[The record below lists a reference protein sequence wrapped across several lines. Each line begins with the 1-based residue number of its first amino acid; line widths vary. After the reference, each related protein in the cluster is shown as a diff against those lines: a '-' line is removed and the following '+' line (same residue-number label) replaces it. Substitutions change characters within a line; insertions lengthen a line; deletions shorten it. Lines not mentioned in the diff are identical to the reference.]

1 MSTRP
6 LRSMRVQLTLWYT
19 VILALVLLI
28 FSFTTYYYL
37 SRATRQRTDE
47 SLTETANS
55 LISNFIAEITDENL
69 AHDGAARETVQSFR
83 SRERQAII
91 YDSKQRVLAASDQP
105 ENLGLENNW
114 FASSE
119 LQPQLAALFAAV
131 SRSGRAYGNLSFG
144 GKPSVRVL
152 IVVVP
157 VAGQSYTFVFANTL
171 REQEQA
177 LEQARQAFYI
187 AIPIALVIAS
197 LGGYFLARKSLAPV
211 VTMGERA
218 AQIGASNLD
227 ERIPVPANNQELGRL
242 AGIFNE
248 LLARLDQ
255 SFAQQK
261 RFMADASHE
270 LRTPVAVICGESE
283 VSLSREV
290 RDPAEFR
297 ESLAIV
303 NDEGRRLTRMVEDLF
318 TLARADAGEY
328 PQMLADFYLD
338 ESVNE
343 SVRSVRS
350 LAAQKGLEVS
360 YQPPAKEIP
369 FRGDEALIQRMV
381 LNLVHNAIKFTPPN
395 GRVQLTVKQHHDQAE
410 IVISDTGPGIPAAA
424 RAHVFERFY
433 RVDKARSRDESLNG
447 SGAGL
452 GLSIAK
458 WVAELHGGTIII
470 DNTNREGATFV
481 VSLPNRL

>member
-1 MSTRP
+1 MNTRP
-6 LRSMRVQLTLWYT
+6 LGSMRIQLTLWYT
-19 VILALVLLI
+19 GILAFVLLI
-28 FSFTTYYYL
+28 FSITTYYYL
-37 SRATRQRTDE
+37 SHATRQRTDD
-47 SLTETANS
+47 SLAETANS
-55 LISNFIAEITDENL
+55 FVSNFITESTDENQ
-69 AHDGAARETVQSFR
+69 AHDSAARETARSFR
-83 SRERQAII
+83 SRDRQIII
-91 YDSKQRVLAASDQP
+91 YDAQRRVVAASDKP
-105 ENLGLENNW
+105 ENLRLENTW
-114 FASSE
+114 FTSPE
-119 LQPQLAALFAAV
+119 LQPQLAVLFASA
-131 SRSGRAYGNLSFG
+131 SRSGRAYGNLSLG
-144 GKPSVRVL
+144 GTNALRVL
-152 IVVVP
+152 AVAVP
-157 VAGQSYTFVFANTL
+157 VAHQSYIFVFANSL
-171 REQEQA
+171 RDQDKA

-218 AQIGASNLD
+218 ARIGASNLD
-227 ERIPVPANNQELGRL
+227 ERIPVPENNQELGRL

-283 VSLSREV
+283 VSLSRQV

-303 NDEGRRLTRMVEDLF
+303 HDEGRRL
-318 TLARADAGEY
+318 
-328 PQMLADFYLD
+328 
-338 ESVNE
+338 
-343 SVRSVRS
+343 
-350 LAAQKGLEVS
+350 K
-360 YQPPAKEIP
+360 PPAKEIP

-381 LNLVHNAIKFTPPN
+381 LNLIHNAIKYTPAN
-395 GRVQLTVKQHHDQAE
+395 GRVQVNVREDRDHCE

-424 RAHVFERFY
+424 QAHVFERFY

-458 WVAELHGGTIII
+458 WVAELHGGTIVL
-470 DNTNREGATFV
+470 DNTNHEGATFV
-481 VSLPNRL
+481 ISLPNLK